1 MEVTIITG
9 IKQLFKFG
17 LIGLGNTLL
26 TYAIYLL
33 LLSPT
38 NATVAMAVGYG
49 ITSLLSL
56 TLNNHWV
63 FKTHAHFK
71 SVVVKYYATYFSTW
85 LLSTIIANVLS
96 NMPAVNDHLIPIFSL
111 IITVPTN
118 FLLSK
123 FWVFK
128 QKAMKEAQ

>member
-1 MEVTIITG
+1 MG
-9 IKQLFKFG
+9 FA
-17 LIGLGNTLL
+17 NTFL

-38 NATVAMAVGYG
+38 NATIAMAIGYG
-49 ITSLLSL
+49 GTSLISL

-71 SVVVKYYATYFSTW
+71 SVVIKYYATYLSTW
-85 LLSTIIANVLS
+85 LLSTAIADILS
-96 NMPAVNDHLIPIFSL
+96 HFTGVIDHLIPIFSL
-111 IITVPTN
+111 MITVPTN

-128 QKAMKEAQ
+128 NSSMKEAQHFGNQ

>member
-1 MEVTIITG
+1 M
-9 IKQLFKFG
+9 
-17 LIGLGNTLL
+17 
-26 TYAIYLL
+26 IYLL

-38 NATVAMAVGYG
+38 NATIAMAIGYG

-63 FKTHAHFK
+63 FKTHAQFK
-71 SVVVKYYATYFSTW
+71 AVVFKYYTTYLSTW
-85 LLSTIIANVLS
+85 LLSTAIADVLS
-96 NMPAVNDHLIPIFSL
+96 RFTEVNQQLIPIFSL
-111 IITVPTN
+111 LVTVPTN

-128 QKAMKEAQ
+128 NSTSKEASHFGNQ